1 MGSLLKGN
9 PAAKIVWDSAAPD
22 GFASGWPILI
32 CLLGGFRVLKGGEPV
47 SVRRGGKTQTLL
59 ENLSVC
65 RGQCASRDALLN
77 ALWPGGMEAASKRS
91 LHKLVHTVHK
101 ALGDAIDGAPP
112 ILRVD
117 GYYRLNVEAGVGIDV
132 ACFDILARA
141 GEQQARSGNFAAAAV
156 ARAQAVRLYRGDL
169 RAGRGVRAV
178 TERNRVRTLYL
189 TLLMRLAEY
198 HYSGGAF
205 GECLN
210 AALQLLKND
219 PCCEDAHRMV
229 MRCHIRR
236 GEWAQALRQYRL
248 CEAILRAEFD
258 IKPEP
263 ATTALLD
270 QVRLDPGSI

>member
-1 MGSLLKGN
+1 MGSLLRFN
-9 PAAKIVWDSAAPD
+9 PAAKIARDSAAPD
-22 GFASGWPILI
+22 GFESGWPILI

-117 GYYRLNVEAGVGIDV
+117 GYYRLNV
-132 ACFDILARA
+132 
-141 GEQQARSGNFAAAAV
+141 
-156 ARAQAVRLYRGDL
+156 
-169 RAGRGVRAV
+169 
-178 TERNRVRTLYL
+178 YL